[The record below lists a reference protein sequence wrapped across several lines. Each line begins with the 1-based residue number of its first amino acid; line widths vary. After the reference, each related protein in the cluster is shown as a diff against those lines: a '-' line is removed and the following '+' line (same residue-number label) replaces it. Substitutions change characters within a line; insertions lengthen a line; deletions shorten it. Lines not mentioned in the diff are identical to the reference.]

1 MVTSTTAANASGP
14 VALPVNGNCSVP
26 VGMTTLVVGVDVEPA
41 AVTVGVEVEVVD
53 VEVDVD
59 VDVDDETVDPS
70 VTSDVVV
77 EGSVVVDDDAGVVQ
91 SNGTHAVTPVPMFQ
105 VYATNPALPSTNEL
119 TSTRNVPG
127 ALP

>member
-53 VEVDVD
+53 VDVD

-70 VTSDVVV
+70 MTSDVVV
-77 EGSVVVDDDAGVVQ
+77 VGSVVVDDDAG
-91 SNGTHAVTPVPMFQ
+91 SCNRTAPTP
-105 VYATNPALPSTNEL
+105 
-119 TSTRNVPG
+119 
-127 ALP
+127 